1 MKWVSSQS
9 IELLDSGIIQKNA
22 VDHKKDCGKHFALG
36 GTFII
41 FLWKK
46 KKIFMWGPK
55 FLKKTDAKTMKIIFI
70 FPHEPTS
77 VIKPKNE
84 DITTYKADNDRF
96 TDKYLNCRILS
107 ER

>member
-22 VDHKKDCGKHFALG
+22 VDHKKDCGKHFSLE

-46 KKIFMWGPK
+46 KSSCEDLN

-70 FPHEPTS
+70 FPQEPTS
-77 VIKPKNE
+77 VSKPKNE